1 MKNEIN
7 KNKALNQNSIIVS
20 ADLYDEIFSF
30 IDFARATT
38 TNKQI
43 FDEALI
49 ILKKLEDEKQR

>member
-7 KNKALNQNSIIVS
+7 KKSVMVN

-30 IDFARATT
+30 IDSARATT
-38 TNKQI
+38 TNKQV